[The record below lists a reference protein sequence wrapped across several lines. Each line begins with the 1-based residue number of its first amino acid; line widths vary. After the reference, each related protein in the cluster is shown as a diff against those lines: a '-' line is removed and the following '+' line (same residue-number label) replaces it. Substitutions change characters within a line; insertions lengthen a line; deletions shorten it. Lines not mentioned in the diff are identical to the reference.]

1 MRSRVDVERIGG
13 MGRMAQS
20 VSPERGAAGPGTG
33 RTRRAL
39 AAVAP
44 WAWPLLAVSVLVRVA
59 ATLSGGSLGR
69 LLDLHV
75 YVDGAATTFSGN
87 LYGFVLQDGAEG
99 AALPFTY
106 PPFAAVLFYPLH
118 LIPFTVLGVAWQ
130 VLSVAALYAVVRIAL
145 RMAMG
150 DGADAPHIRTAAV
163 LWTVIGMWLEPMR
176 VTINFGQI
184 NIFLVLLV
192 MVAVQSR
199 RSWCAGLLVGIAAG
213 IKLTPAVTGLYF
225 LARRRWAA
233 AAWSAVAFAG
243 TVAVSFA
250 LIGDE
255 TRRYF
260 EDLLGDADRI
270 GPVGAPINQSL
281 RGALSR
287 IAGHDL
293 GDHWIVIGTIIV
305 FAALSF
311 VAWRALDR
319 DDRLGT
325 LILVQLL
332 GLLASP
338 ISWNHHWVWVL
349 PMIIWLLHG
358 AVSRFPGARTLAVV
372 WTVVMLVGVSSV
384 LLNPRTAAGEV
395 IGGSPAEVVLGTVD
409 VALTIVTVGWTAWA
423 ARSGR
428 VSPARA
434 G

>member
-1 MRSRVDVERIGG
+1 
-13 MGRMAQS
+13 MAQS
-20 VSPERGAAGPGTG
+20 VSPERGAARPGTG
-33 RTRRAL
+33 RTRRVL
-39 AAVAP
+39 AAAAP

-87 LYGFVLQDGAEG
+87 LYGFVLQDGAQG

-150 DGADAPHIRTAAV
+150 DGADAPHIRTSAV

-233 AAWSAVAFAG
+233 AWWSAVAFAG

-293 GDHWIVIGTIIV
+293 GDHWIVVGTIIA

-325 LILVQLL
+325 LTLVQLL

-358 AVSRFPGARTLAVV
+358 AVSRYPGARTLAVV

-409 VALTIVTVGWTAWA
+409 VALTIVTVGWAAWA
-423 ARSGR
+423 GRCGR

>member
-1 MRSRVDVERIGG
+1 MSQPV
-13 MGRMAQS
+13 
-20 VSPERGAAGPGTG
+20 PGEP
-33 RTRRAL
+33 RARRLLTAL
-39 AAVAP
+39 AP
-44 WAWPLLAVSVLVRVA
+44 WAWALLALSVAGRVA
-59 ATLSGGSLGR
+59 ATLLSDTMGR

-75 YVDGAATTFSGN
+75 YVDGAATAFSGS
-87 LYGFVLQDGAEG
+87 LYGFVFEDGDPG
-99 AALPFTY
+99 ASLPFTY

-118 LIPFTVLGVAWQ
+118 FIPFTLLGVAWQ
-130 VLSVAALYAVVRIAL
+130 VLSVAALYAVVRISL
-145 RMAMG
+145 RMALG

-163 LWTVIGMWLEPMR
+163 LWTLLGMWLEPMR

-199 RSWCAGLLVGIAAG
+199 REWLAGVLVGAAAG

-233 AAWSAVAFAG
+233 AVWSFVGFAASIG
-243 TVAVSFA
+243 VSWL

-255 TRRYF
+255 TRQYF
-260 EDLLGDADRI
+260 EDLLGDASRI

-293 GDHWIVIGTIIV
+293 GSDWIVLVAIAV
-305 FAALSF
+305 FAALCF
-311 VAWRALDR
+311 AAWRGLDP

-325 LILVQLL
+325 LLLVQLL

-349 PMIIWLLHG
+349 PLMVWLIHG
-358 AVSRFPGARTLAVV
+358 AAARYPGARTVAAV
-372 WTVVMLVGVSSV
+372 WGVVMLIGVSSV
-384 LLNPRTAAGEV
+384 LLNPRTAAGDV
-395 IGGSPAEVVLGTVD
+395 IGGSPAEVWLGTAD
-409 VALTIVTVGWTAWA
+409 VALTVATVAWLVWA
-423 ARSGR
+423 SRRPSVSR
-428 VSPARA
+428 VRA